1 MPDGRPGQRPADH
14 GAPIPHTASRTVL
27 AVLRKWN
34 VGTAIAIMLW
44 IYFTAAILLFGAVIY
59 ECDHGSTVRSVGRVN
74 RPHKKSGRMQASAQ
88 RSPGEG
94 APSG

>member
-1 MPDGRPGQRPADH
+1 MAGHNAGLSAQDSMPDGRPGQRPADH

-44 IYFTAAILLFGAVIY
+44 IYFTAAILLFGAVIT
-59 ECDHGSTVRSVGRVN
+59 SVTTVPRSV
-74 RPHKKSGRMQASAQ
+74 PL
-88 RSPGEG
+88 GE
-94 APSG
+94 